1 MSSDTHT
8 VVHDKDAEKQSLPAN
23 ATQDGSPNIAPAPNT
38 LGVYALSELNR
49 LSIEGSFTTI
59 LNVINFRLNLSKAPG
74 PIFSSSFSHF
84 LNTDFHAGKV
94 VPLAR
99 CQELTLFGYTC
110 ADADGTMRVGMMMAG
125 YSDERKVTLA
135 NFTQTSAFPFSTDF
149 PAHSQRPRPLPLP
162 LGHHDCIDVDD
173 SIPWFRFRFRSRL
186 HCQPIHSLLSSQPS
200 PRHPVARDSP
210 PLHNIPSPRL
220 DPLPCHHPPR
230 SPATWSPL
238 RELASGPLTAS
249 VHPSTTLRG
258 VQYATSRLLRP
269 SATSLPA
276 ISSPSSVLRSPIRD
290 HDAPRDPHPAARSPQ
305 PPSRARLAP
314 TTATTRPPVF
324 ETAHNPRR
332 TAAGPAPRLAMS
344 FDEPGLALHAT
355 DSADDL
361 KPVLSPIIPSSPAE
375 PGKLAFLPLVTVV
388 GFHHA
393 RGPEVENWFGAQDGS
408 DPAVDFGWSLLPF
421 MALSDGAHA
430 SEEDF
435 SYFTLLRP
443 ETDTTPATSLFGI
456 SCTRQLDSSQL
467 INRPADVTR
476 STVQKAV
483 VVIADSPQFFGM
495 LRERLSIVTQA
506 WFSQREFTDVDILRR
521 FQESLA
527 DEKVRG
533 LLNDQADRDQYLGMS
548 LRELIHEF
556 KWQTLVLLKCCLLQP
571 KMLFFG
577 SRCDRLCMMQFSLLS
592 LIPGL
597 IRNLQDCADPELNNY
612 EKCLSKPTSLRT
624 SDRNSLLSYMG
635 LPLQIFG
642 KGSLYGPYTPLQQLD
657 ILADFGTKSY
667 IVGSTNSLLLQQKD
681 RYSDILINLDEDI
694 ISITSPSLRTALTLT
709 AADRRW
715 IDYLTQEIN
724 ETWDEANPSRPKTLK
739 YVGSEEFIR
748 LQFEEYILALISS
761 VKYHNYLTSNPNSPK
776 AILPEIEGD
785 PILDFGNEWVEAWK
799 RTENYRMWNAHTD
812 SHLFDIVDPRHPCA
826 GGLTIDDVQRRIAE
840 QVKELHLDE
849 RFAQGREVLGRNFA
863 AGREKASF
871 VLNKLYADMEALRE
885 AQRRRAEEAR
895 AAQGTKSTDPHG
907 GNANAGYH
915 ADIGKSQQSSQTAG
929 ARAGAYVSSWAA
941 WAGEKRR
948 TSGWGG
954 GWGRK
959 STTPKS
965 EKPELSGPNSP
976 IDNDYQIIS
985 PPESRTGST
994 DDAIAGRPTTGVSF
1008 SESILSGVS
1017 ESPGRPA
1024 TGVRAKAEEEDVPHK
1039 NGVTKNDGFHT
1050 EGVVGSRDKL
1060 VEAKPDEKPDEKQ
1073 DEKPE
1078 TEEALKSE
1086 SGGVAAIKD

>member
-1 MSSDTHT
+1 
-8 VVHDKDAEKQSLPAN
+8 
-23 ATQDGSPNIAPAPNT
+23 
-38 LGVYALSELNR
+38 
-49 LSIEGSFTTI
+49 
-59 LNVINFRLNLSKAPG
+59 
-74 PIFSSSFSHF
+74 
-84 LNTDFHAGKV
+84 
-94 VPLAR
+94 
-99 CQELTLFGYTC
+99 
-110 ADADGTMRVGMMMAG
+110 
-125 YSDERKVTLA
+125 
-135 NFTQTSAFPFSTDF
+135 
-149 PAHSQRPRPLPLP
+149 
-162 LGHHDCIDVDD
+162 
-173 SIPWFRFRFRSRL
+173 
-186 HCQPIHSLLSSQPS
+186 
-200 PRHPVARDSP
+200 
-210 PLHNIPSPRL
+210 
-220 DPLPCHHPPR
+220 
-230 SPATWSPL
+230 
-238 RELASGPLTAS
+238 
-249 VHPSTTLRG
+249 
-258 VQYATSRLLRP
+258 
-269 SATSLPA
+269 
-276 ISSPSSVLRSPIRD
+276 
-290 HDAPRDPHPAARSPQ
+290 
-305 PPSRARLAP
+305 
-314 TTATTRPPVF
+314 
-324 ETAHNPRR
+324 
-332 TAAGPAPRLAMS
+332 MS
-344 FDEPGLALHAT
+344 FDEPIPALNALESPE
-355 DSADDL
+355 DF
-361 KPVLSPIIPSSPAE
+361 KPILSPIIPSSPA
-375 PGKLAFLPLVTVV
+375 PGNPGFTPLVTVV

-393 RGPEVENWFGAQDGS
+393 RGPEVETWFGAEDGS

-443 ETDTTPATSLFGI
+443 ATETTPATSLFGI
-456 SCTRQLDSSQL
+456 SCTRQLDSTQL

-506 WFSQREFTDVDILRR
+506 WFAQREFTDVEILRR

-527 DEKVRG
+527 DEKDRG

-724 ETWDEANPSRPKTLK
+724 ETWDEANPSRPKTMK

-761 VKYHNYLTSNPNSPK
+761 VKYHNYLTSTTNIPK
-776 AILPEIEGD
+776 AILPEVEGD
-785 PILDFGNEWVEAWK
+785 PIMDFGQDWVEAWK
-799 RTENYRMWNAHTD
+799 RTENYRMWDANTD
-812 SHLFDIVDPRHPCA
+812 SHLFDIIDPRHPCA

-863 AGREKASF
+863 AGREKASS

-895 AAQGTKSTDPHG
+895 AAQGDNPG
-907 GNANAGYH
+907 GANSNTGQNASLSKA
-915 ADIGKSQQSSQTAG
+915 QQSAQSAS
-929 ARAGAYVSSWAA
+929 ARAGAYMSSWAT

-948 TSGWGG
+948 TGGWGG

-959 STTPKS
+959 SATPKYEKPES
-965 EKPELSGPNSP
+965 EKPEPSLPNSP
-976 IDNDYQIIS
+976 IDNDYQMIS
-985 PPESRTGST
+985 APESRTGST
-994 DDAIAGRPTTGVSF
+994 DDPVTGRPTTGVSF

-1017 ESPGRPA
+1017 DSPGRP
-1024 TGVRAKAEEEDVPHK
+1024 TTRARDRVEEEDVPHK
-1039 NGVTKNDGFHT
+1039 NGFALKDDGFHT

-1060 VEAKPDEKPDEKQ
+1060 VEVKLDEEVDKKPDDKLDDELNEKPQVEAAR
-1073 DEKPE
+1073 KPE
-1078 TEEALKSE
+1078 
-1086 SGGVAAIKD
+1086 